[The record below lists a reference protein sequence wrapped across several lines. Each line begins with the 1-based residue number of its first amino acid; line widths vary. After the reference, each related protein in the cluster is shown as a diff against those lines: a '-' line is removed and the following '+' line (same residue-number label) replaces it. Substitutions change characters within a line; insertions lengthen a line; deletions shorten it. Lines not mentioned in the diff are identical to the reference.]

1 MDKLNCIMKNIAEQ
15 LTDFKLF
22 HLETGIYIDV
32 FRKHP
37 DLDNKFILDKFEE
50 ILNKYKPEL

>member
-1 MDKLNCIMKNIAEQ
+1 MKSIVEQ